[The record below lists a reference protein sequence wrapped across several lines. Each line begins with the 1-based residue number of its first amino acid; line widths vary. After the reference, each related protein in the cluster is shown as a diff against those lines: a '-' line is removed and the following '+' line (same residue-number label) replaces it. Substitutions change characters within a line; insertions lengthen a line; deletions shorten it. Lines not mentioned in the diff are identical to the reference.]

1 MPRPRTDRP
10 DLPTMSF
17 LEHLEE
23 LRKRLIRVVVA
34 LAVAFALC
42 LTQARVILGFL
53 LRPILPMLGQDRPV
67 YLDLTEPFLL
77 YMKVAFLSAIFLAAP
92 VLLYQVWA
100 FITPGLY
107 THERRYALP
116 FVLFATVFFVL
127 GGAFGYYVAFP
138 TACRFLIGIAEGF
151 QPALRVS
158 SLFAFESKLILA
170 MGLVFEL
177 PTVIYFLARIGL
189 VTAAF
194 LWAKFKYAV
203 LAIFVLAA
211 VITPTPDV
219 VTQCI
224 FAGPM
229 IVLYLLGILVA
240 YLVGRPRV
248 PAAAAEPAGP
258 GER

>member
-1 MPRPRTDRP
+1 
-10 DLPTMSF
+10 MSF

-34 LAVAFALC
+34 LAVAFTIC
-42 LTQARVILGFL
+42 LVKAHDILDFL
-53 LRPILPMLGQDRPV
+53 LHPILPILGQDRPV
-67 YLDLTEPFLL
+67 FLELTEPFLL
-77 YMKVAFLSAIFLAAP
+77 YMKVAFLGAVFLSAPI
-92 VLLYQVWA
+92 LLYQAWA

-107 THERRYALP
+107 THERRHALP
-116 FVLFATVFFVL
+116 FVLFATVFFVM

-158 SLFAFESKLILA
+158 SLFAFESKMILA

-229 IVLYLLGILVA
+229 IVLYLFGILVA
-240 YLVGRPRV
+240 HLFGRARV
-248 PAAAAEPAGP
+248 PAVAAEPAAP
-258 GER
+258 GES

>member
-1 MPRPRTDRP
+1 
-10 DLPTMSF
+10 MSF

-23 LRKRLIRVVVA
+23 LRKRLIRVAVT
-34 LAVAFALC
+34 LAVAFGLC
-42 LTQARVILGFL
+42 LVWARDILAFL

-67 YLDLTEPFLL
+67 FLDLTEPFLL
-77 YMKVAFLSAIFLAAP
+77 YMKVAFLTAIFVAAP
-92 VLLYQVWA
+92 ILLYQAWA

-107 THERRYALP
+107 SHERRYALP
-116 FVLFATVFFVL
+116 FVFMATLFFVL

-158 SLFAFESKLILA
+158 SLFAFESRMILA

-211 VITPTPDV
+211 IITPTPDI

-229 IVLYLLGILVA
+229 ILLYLLGILVA
-240 YLVGRPRV
+240 HLVGRPGV
-248 PAAAAEPAGP
+248 APVAVEPAAP
-258 GER
+258 GDR